1 MRTPMYNTPKVPYLK
16 YTVVSIKHKA
26 NNITIHIIIL
36 SSLLNTPLY
45 LTDTES
51 LAKLAVFEQHG
62 QEGS

>member
-1 MRTPMYNTPKVPYLK
+1 MYNTPKVPYLK

-26 NNITIHIIIL
+26 NNITIHIINILL